1 MDITFWKDDKQMKIL
16 LIGASG
22 TLGSA
27 VKERLEKKA
36 EVITAGRH
44 SGDVTVDITSVDSIK
59 KMYAQVGKIDAIVS
73 ATGSATFSSLAELT
87 PEKNAVTI
95 SSKLGGQINL
105 VLLGMNSL
113 NDNGSF
119 TLTTGIMME
128 DPIVQGASAAMAN
141 GAVTAFAK
149 SAAIE
154 MPRGI
159 RINTVSP
166 NVLEES
172 WDKLESFFQGFV
184 PVPAAKVAHAFEK
197 SVFGAQTGE
206 TYKVY

>member
-1 MDITFWKDDKQMKIL
+1 M
-16 LIGASG
+16 
-22 TLGSA
+22 
-27 VKERLEKKA
+27 
-36 EVITAGRH
+36 ITAGRH
-44 SGDVTVDITSVDSIK
+44 SGDVTVDITSIDSIK
-59 KMYAQVGKIDAIVS
+59 KMYEQVGKVDAIVS
-73 ATGSATFSSLAELT
+73 ATGSATFSPLTELT

-105 VLLGMNSL
+105 VLLGIDSL
-113 NDNGSF
+113 NDKGSF

-184 PVPAAKVAHAFEK
+184 PVPAAKVARAFEK

-206 TYKVY
+206 SYKVY

>member
-1 MDITFWKDDKQMKIL
+1 MKIL

-36 EVITAGRH
+36 DVITAGRH

-59 KMYAQVGKIDAIVS
+59 KMYTQVGKVDAIVS
-73 ATGSATFSSLAELT
+73 ATGSATFSPLTELT

-105 VLLGMNSL
+105 VLLGIDSL

-154 MPRGI
+154 MPRGL

-172 WDKLESFFQGFV
+172 WDRLEAFFQGFN
-184 PVPAAKVAHAFEK
+184 PVPAERVARAFEK

-206 TYKVY
+206 SYKVY

>member
-1 MDITFWKDDKQMKIL
+1 MKIL

-36 EVITAGRH
+36 DVITAGRH
-44 SGDVTVDITSVDSIK
+44 SGNVTVDITSVDSIK
-59 KMYAQVGKIDAIVS
+59 KMYAEVGKVDAIVS
-73 ATGSATFSSLAELT
+73 ATGSATFSSLTELT

-105 VLLGMNSL
+105 VLLGINSL

-154 MPRGI
+154 MPRGL

-172 WDKLESFFQGFV
+172 WDRLEPFFQGFN
-184 PVPAAKVAHAFEK
+184 PVPAERVARAFEK

-206 TYKVY
+206 SYKVY

>member
-1 MDITFWKDDKQMKIL
+1 MKIL

-59 KMYAQVGKIDAIVS
+59 KMYEQVGKVDAIVS
-73 ATGSATFSSLAELT
+73 ATGSATFSPLTELT

-105 VLLGMNSL
+105 VLLGINSL

-166 NVLEES
+166 I
-172 WDKLESFFQGFV
+172 
-184 PVPAAKVAHAFEK
+184 
-197 SVFGAQTGE
+197 
-206 TYKVY
+206 Y

>member
-1 MDITFWKDDKQMKIL
+1 MKIL

-27 VKERLEKKA
+27 VKDRLEKKA
-36 EVITAGRH
+36 DVITAGRH
-44 SGDVTVDITSVDSIK
+44 SGDVTVDITSVESIK
-59 KMYAQVGKIDAIVS
+59 KMYAQVGKVDAIVS
-73 ATGSATFSSLAELT
+73 ATGSATFSPLTELT

-105 VLLGMNSL
+105 VLLGIDSL

-172 WDKLESFFQGFV
+172 WDKLEPFFQGFI
-184 PVPAAKVAHAFEK
+184 PVPAAKAARAFEK
-197 SVFGAQTGE
+197 SVFGAQTGQS
-206 TYKVY
+206 YKVY

>member
-1 MDITFWKDDKQMKIL
+1 MKIL

-27 VKERLEKKA
+27 VKDRLEKKA

-59 KMYAQVGKIDAIVS
+59 KMYAQVGKVDAIVS
-73 ATGSATFSSLAELT
+73 ATGSATFSPLTELT

-105 VLLGMNSL
+105 VLLGIDSL
-113 NDNGSF
+113 NDHGSF

-172 WDKLESFFQGFV
+172 WDKLEPFFQGFI
-184 PVPAAKVAHAFEK
+184 PVPAAKAARAFEK
-197 SVFGAQTGE
+197 SVFGAQTGQS
-206 TYKVY
+206 YKVY

>member
-1 MDITFWKDDKQMKIL
+1 MKIL

-36 EVITAGRH
+36 DVITAGRH
-44 SGDVTVDITSVDSIK
+44 SGDVTVDITSVYSIK
-59 KMYAQVGKIDAIVS
+59 KMYAEVGKVDAIVS
-73 ATGSATFSSLAELT
+73 ATGSATFSPLTELT

-105 VLLGMNSL
+105 VLLGINSL

-154 MPRGI
+154 MPRGL

-172 WDKLESFFQGFV
+172 WDRLEPFFQGFN
-184 PVPAAKVAHAFEK
+184 PVPAERVARAFEK

-206 TYKVY
+206 SYKVY

>member
-1 MDITFWKDDKQMKIL
+1 MKIL

-36 EVITAGRH
+36 DVITAGRH
-44 SGDVTVDITSVDSIK
+44 SGDVTVDITSAASIK
-59 KMYAQVGKIDAIVS
+59 KMYEEVSKVDAIVS
-73 ATGSATFSSLAELT
+73 ATGSATFSPLTELT

-105 VLLGMNSL
+105 VLLGIDSL

-154 MPRGI
+154 MPRGL

-172 WDKLESFFQGFV
+172 WDRLEPFFQGFN
-184 PVPAAKVAHAFEK
+184 PVPAERVARAFEK

-206 TYKVY
+206 SYRVY

>member
-1 MDITFWKDDKQMKIL
+1 MKIL

-59 KMYAQVGKIDAIVS
+59 KMYEQVGKVDAIVS
-73 ATGSATFSSLAELT
+73 ATGSATFSPLTELT

-105 VLLGMNSL
+105 VLLGINSL

-166 NVLEES
+166 NILEES

-184 PVPAAKVAHAFEK
+184 PVLAAKVARAFEK

-206 TYKVY
+206 SYKVY

>member
-1 MDITFWKDDKQMKIL
+1 MKIL

-36 EVITAGRH
+36 DVITAGRH

-59 KMYAQVGKIDAIVS
+59 KMYTQVGKVDAIVS
-73 ATGSATFSSLAELT
+73 ATGSATFSPLTELT

-105 VLLGMNSL
+105 VLLGIDSL

-154 MPRGI
+154 MPRGL

-172 WDKLESFFQGFV
+172 WDRLEPFFQGFN
-184 PVPAAKVAHAFEK
+184 PVPAERVARAFEK

-206 TYKVY
+206 SYRVY